1 MTTTV
6 ALTDDWSGWIDDRWR
21 GFPTGYAPLPIA
33 QIGDRGWRPQDGR
46 MALPLISLDLAAF
59 EINIEA
65 VMRHLS
71 TEGALIAPHAKT
83 PMSVAIARRLQE
95 AGAWGATVAD
105 ARQASV
111 MLEGGLSRLI
121 LANQV
126 GGIGGARRLAS
137 LLWHHPLAEVHV
149 FVDSIEGVD
158 ALAAAWK
165 SESKRGKGM
174 APMGLIVELGAGRA
188 GIRDDQAAMDLVEHI
203 STLPPELGLR
213 LSGIA
218 GYEGAATVADPDESQ
233 RRVDALMQRMADL
246 HGAVRSRLGPGA
258 PLILT
263 AGGSLWFDRVL
274 ARLGP
279 VASSDGRTR
288 LILRSGAL
296 FFSDHGVYKRGLAAM
311 EGRGVGL
318 AGRIMPALRL
328 WAEVLSVP
336 ETNLIIAGIGMRDA
350 ASDQGVPMPL
360 KIWRD
365 GHDMGAADH
374 LFIEKFNDQHAFMRM
389 NAAGLRPA
397 VGDVIEFGLSHPCT
411 NLDRHRLIWGLDPDH
426 RVRCALPT
434 SFG

>member
-1 MTTTV
+1 MTTNVTL
-6 ALTDDWSGWIDDRWR
+6 ADDWTGWIDDRWR

-33 QIGDRGWRPQDGR
+33 QIAGRGWRPQDGQ
-46 MALPLISLDLAAF
+46 MALPLLSLDLTTF
-59 EINIEA
+59 DLNIEA
-65 VMRHLS
+65 VMRYLA

-83 PMSVAIARRLQE
+83 PMSVAIARRLEE

-126 GGIGGARRLAS
+126 GGRGGASRLAA

-149 FVDSIEGVD
+149 FVDSGEGVD

-165 SESKRGKGM
+165 AESTRGKGM
-174 APMGLIVELGAGRA
+174 PPLGLIIELGGGRA
-188 GIRDDQAAMDLVEHI
+188 GVRDDRSALDLMERI
-203 STLPPELGLR
+203 LALPPDSGLR
-213 LSGIA
+213 LSGVA
-218 GYEGAATVADPDESQ
+218 GYEGAVVVADAKES
-233 RRVDALMQRMADL
+233 RDRVDALMLRMAAL
-246 HGAVRSRLGPGA
+246 HAAMRDRVGPAA

-274 ARLGP
+274 ANLGP
-279 VASSDGRTR
+279 AAAADGRTR

-311 EGRGVGL
+311 EARGIGL
-318 AGRIMPALRL
+318 AGRIAPALRL
-328 WAEVLSVP
+328 WAEVLSTP
-336 ETNLIIAGIGMRDA
+336 EPGLIICGLGMRDA

-360 KIWRD
+360 RIWRD
-365 GHDMGAADH
+365 GQELGAGDH
-374 LFIEKFNDQHAFMRM
+374 LLIEKFNDQHAFVRVT
-389 NAAGLRPA
+389 GDGPGPA
-397 VGDVIEFGLSHPCT
+397 IGDVIEFGLSHPCT
-411 NLDRHRLIWGLDPDH
+411 NIDRHQLIWGLDEQQ
-426 RVRCALPT
+426 RVTCVLPT

>member
-6 ALTDDWSGWIDDRWR
+6 ALTDDWTGWIDDRWR

-33 QIGDRGWRPQDGR
+33 QTGDRGWRPQDGR

-59 EINIEA
+59 EINTEA

-126 GGIGGARRLAS
+126 GGAGGARRLAS

-174 APMGLIVELGAGRA
+174 PPMGLMVELGAGRA
-188 GIRDDQAAMDLVEHI
+188 GIRDDQTAIDLVEHI
-203 STLPPELGLR
+203 GTLPPELGLR
-213 LSGIA
+213 LSGLA
-218 GYEGAATVADPDESQ
+218 GYEGAATVADPVESE
-233 RRVDALMQRMADL
+233 RRVDALMLRMADL

-274 ARLGP
+274 ARLGS

-311 EGRGVGL
+311 ESRGVGL
-318 AGRIMPALRL
+318 AARIMPALRL

-336 ETNLIIAGIGMRDA
+336 ETNLVIAGIGMRDA

-365 GHDMGAADH
+365 GQDLGEADH
-374 LFIEKFNDQHAFMRM
+374 LFIEKFNDQHAFIRM

-426 RVRCALPT
+426 RVRCALST

>member
-1 MTTTV
+1 MTMTV

-33 QIGDRGWRPQDGR
+33 QIADRGWRPQDGR
-46 MALPLISLDLAAF
+46 MALPLISLDLPTF
-59 EINIEA
+59 EANTETI
-65 VMRHLS
+65 MRYLAG
-71 TEGALIAPHAKT
+71 EGALIAPHAKT
-83 PMSVAIARRLQE
+83 PMSVAIARRLQD

-105 ARQASV
+105 ARQASA

-126 GGIGGARRLAS
+126 GGLNGARRLAS
-137 LLWHHPLAEVHV
+137 LLWHHPLVEFHV
-149 FVDSIEGVD
+149 FVDSVEGVD

-174 APMGLIVELGAGRA
+174 PPLGLMIELGAGRA
-188 GIRDDQAAMDLVEHI
+188 GMRDDRSAADLFEHI
-203 STLPPELGLR
+203 LALPPEIGLR

-218 GYEGAATVADPDESQ
+218 GYEGAATVPDVVESE
-233 RRVDALMQRMADL
+233 RRVDALMHRMAKL
-246 HGAVRSRLGPGA
+246 HGVVRARLGPGA

-263 AGGSLWFDRVL
+263 AGGSLWFDRVMNC
-274 ARLGP
+274 LGP
-279 VASSDGRTR
+279 VSSADGRTR

-296 FFSDHGVYKRGLAAM
+296 FFSDHGVYKRGLKTM
-311 EGRGVGL
+311 ETRGIGM
-318 AGRIMPALRL
+318 AGQIAPALRL
-328 WAEVLSVP
+328 WADVLSVP
-336 ETNLIIAGIGMRDA
+336 EPDLVIAGLGMRDA

-360 KIWRD
+360 NIWRD
-365 GHDMGAADH
+365 GRNLGGAEH
-374 LFIEKFNDQHAFMRM
+374 VVIEKFNDQHAFVRYK
-389 NAAGLRPA
+389 GEGPRLV

-411 NLDRHRLIWGLDPDH
+411 NLDRHRLIWGLDRDH